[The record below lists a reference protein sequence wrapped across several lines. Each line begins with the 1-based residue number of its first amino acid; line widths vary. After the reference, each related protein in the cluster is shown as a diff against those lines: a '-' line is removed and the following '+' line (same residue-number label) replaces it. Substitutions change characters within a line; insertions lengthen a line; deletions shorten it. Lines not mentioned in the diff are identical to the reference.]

1 MQPAV
6 LVIASAVLGVIAY
19 GDLRT
24 GRIPN
29 AWCIAIAALGLI
41 RIILTDDAA
50 SAGYTLAVTA
60 ATFSVTFLLFWYG
73 AIGGGDA
80 KLITAMTLLI
90 GHQNLLTFF
99 FLMSLC
105 GGVLGLAKLARD
117 KLGLPLARL
126 RFASNGR
133 WLREGVPPAPVT
145 STVPYGL
152 AIAAAGVIT
161 LITAK

>member
-29 AWCIAIAALGLI
+29 AWCIAVAALGLI

-99 FLMSLC
+99 S
-105 GGVLGLAKLARD
+105 
-117 KLGLPLARL
+117 
-126 RFASNGR
+126 
-133 WLREGVPPAPVT
+133 
-145 STVPYGL
+145 
-152 AIAAAGVIT
+152 
-161 LITAK
+161 